1 MTLGE
6 LVMEFKDLSL
16 KDQYMWVKTL
26 RSPYWEL
33 EKAIIKDNE
42 KRVEWILQNHPHVLF
57 SISLEENMDPTSSVC
72 ETAYVTYQGKNLV
85 QMAEQHGCGTR
96 IKNMLRDVDQRFAG
110 YSDNELNGEEIDFE
124 RFLEQTGMNSFTF
137 TSPVKAGCYRD
148 KVGHGH

>member
-1 MTLGE
+1 
-6 LVMEFKDLSL
+6 MEFKDLSL
-16 KDQYMWVKTL
+16 KDQYLWAKKY

-33 EKAIIKDNE
+33 EKAIKNDNE

-57 SISLEENMDPTSSVC
+57 SESLEENMDQTSSVC
-72 ETAYVTYQGKNLV
+72 ETVYVTYQGKQLV
-85 QMAEQHGCGTR
+85 GLAQKHNCGAR

-110 YSDNELNGEEIDFE
+110 YSDNELNGYEIDFE
-124 RFLEQTGMNSFTF
+124 PFLEQTGMNSFTF